1 MKKVLIIVSTGFVSY
16 GGLSTVMMNYYTH
29 MNLEELEIDFASNN
43 IPNNVI
49 MKELRSDSKYYNL
62 GSRKNVVNYLINLYK
77 LIKREQYDV
86 IHVNGNSS
94 TMALELLVAKLLHVK
109 KRIAHVHANK
119 SGYPFLHKI
128 LLPIFRNTYTD
139 AIAVSKNAGDWLYRN
154 NYSVL
159 NNAIDTLKYAYNKE
173 IRNKIRNDLDI
184 NNEFVIGNIGKLT
197 YEKNQTFLL
206 DIFAEYK
213 KRNQFSKLLIG
224 GGGEV
229 EKELVEKAE
238 KLGIREDVIFLGML
252 TNVEEILQAID
263 CFVFT
268 SKYEGLGMVLIEAQ
282 ASGLKCISSS
292 AVPKETK
299 VTSNI
304 EYLDLDESINHWV
317 DRIEVIQKGQTNRS
331 YLSKDA
337 IVSISKNGYYINDQV
352 NALRNIYLN

>member
-1 MKKVLIIVSTGFVSY
+1 MSPAIHKPFSLTPSY
-16 GGLSTVMMNYYTH
+16 
-29 MNLEELEIDFASNN
+29 
-43 IPNNVI
+43 
-49 MKELRSDSKYYNL
+49 
-62 GSRKNVVNYLINLYK
+62 
-77 LIKREQYDV
+77 
-86 IHVNGNSS
+86 
-94 TMALELLVAKLLHVK
+94 
-109 KRIAHVHANK
+109 K